1 VHIDREATLKSAEKL
16 LRQGKL
22 EAAIAEY
29 VRLTTAQPGDW
40 TSVNALGDLY
50 LRAGQGDRAV
60 AQFARVGEHLVREGA
75 FAKASAVYKKI
86 LRISPDDPRGVR
98 GLALATEKQEA
109 RSPRR
114 GAAAMAPDD
123 ADARMQAARDAQD
136 ASDVGRACSLLMEAA
151 ALYETQGRPS
161 DALAA
166 VAEASS
172 IDPSNAGF
180 RGRLLQMLIAQGE
193 LVQARYIARA
203 VPELVMVAEAFE
215 GMGRRTEALDTIA
228 EAALLDPDNG
238 SLRERVLQQFVDAGE
253 IDRARRLARTPS
265 DLLIVAE
272 ALNRQSRGSEVL
284 EVVAEAVEREP
295 QNVALR
301 EQLVSSCLAAGDLE
315 RAQESARTS
324 RDWMLLAQALQRQ
337 GQAGDALAAM
347 HEATQRD
354 PHDAALHAEFVQA
367 CIAAG
372 DMAQAR
378 HEARTKGEIVEV
390 ADALDVRGDADAA
403 LQMRADALRRD
414 PDDPGLRVR
423 LIRDYMRAGDRDRAH
438 ALLTIDVAGEDAEL
452 ITLLARLEFG
462 IGRLEEGR
470 RALNHLLAVRSDRRD
485 DLLALSGELALAGH
499 TDAAFVCAE
508 LSAEAAAA
516 SGDSDRAAA
525 GLRQFLE
532 AAPRHVHALMK
543 LIEVCVDAGL
553 DEGMIAAQGQLAD
566 AYLAAGQ
573 AADARIIAEDLVLRA
588 PWERASIE
596 RCLRA
601 LALCQDPDPERTIAD
616 LLAADSSFAFEDL

>member
-1 VHIDREATLKSAEKL
+1 MHIDREATLKSAEKL

-50 LRAGQGDRAV
+50 VRAGQVDRAV
-60 AQFARVGEHLVREGA
+60 AQFARVGEHLVRESA
-75 FAKASAVYKKI
+75 FARASAVYKKI

-98 GLALATEKQEA
+98 GLALATEQQQA

-114 GAAAMAPDD
+114 GPAAMAPDD
-123 ADARMQAARDAQD
+123 ADARMLAARDAQD
-136 ASDVGRACSLLMEAA
+136 ASDVERACSLLMAAA
-151 ALYETQGRPS
+151 ALYEAQGRPS

-172 IDPSNAGF
+172 IDPSNATF
-180 RGRLLQMLIAQGE
+180 RGRMLQMLIARGE
-193 LVQARYIARA
+193 PLQARYVARV
-203 VPELVMVAEAFE
+203 VPELMMVAEAFE
-215 GMGRRTEALDTIA
+215 QMGRRAEALDTIA

-238 SLRERVLQQFVDAGE
+238 SLRERVLCQFVDAGE
-253 IDRARRLARTPS
+253 IDRARRLARTPA
-265 DLLIVAE
+265 DLLIIAE
-272 ALNRQSRGSEVL
+272 ALNKQSRGSEVL

-301 EQLVSSCLAAGDLE
+301 EQLVSSCLAAGELE
-315 RAQESARTS
+315 RAQETARTS

-337 GQAGDALAAM
+337 GRAGDALAAM

-372 DMAQAR
+372 DMVQAR
-378 HEARTKGEIVEV
+378 HEARTKSEIVEV
-390 ADALDVRGDADAA
+390 ADALEARGDSDAA

-414 PDDPGLRVR
+414 PDDPDLRVR

-452 ITLLARLEFG
+452 IILLARLEFG

-470 RALNHLLAVRSDRRD
+470 RALNHLLAVRGDRRD
-485 DLLALSGELALAGH
+485 DLLALSSDLATAGH
-499 TDAAFVCAE
+499 TDAAFACTDLFAE
-508 LSAEAAAA
+508 TAAA
-516 SGDSDRAAA
+516 SGDWNRAAA
-525 GLRQFLE
+525 GLQQFLE
-532 AAPRHVHALMK
+532 RGPRHVPALMK
-543 LIEVCVDAGL
+543 LIEVCVDGGL
-553 DEGMIAAQGQLAD
+553 DEGMTAAQGRLAD

-573 AADARIIAEDLVLRA
+573 ATDARVIAEDLVLRA
-588 PWERASIE
+588 PWDRAGVE

-616 LLAADSSFAFEDL
+616 LLAAESSFAFEDL

>member
-22 EAAIAEY
+22 DGAIAEY
-29 VRLTTAQPGDW
+29 VRLVTAQPGDW

-50 LRAGQGDRAV
+50 VRAGQMERAV
-60 AQFARVGEHLVREGA
+60 AQFSRVGEHLVREGA
-75 FAKASAVYKKI
+75 FARASAVYKKI

-98 GLALATEKQEA
+98 GLALAAEKQEA

-114 GAAAMAPDD
+114 GAGAMAPDD
-123 ADARMQAARDAQD
+123 ADARMLAARDAQD
-136 ASDVGRACSLLMEAA
+136 ASDVGRACSLLLEAA
-151 ALYETQGRPS
+151 ALYEAQGRPA

-172 IDPSNAGF
+172 IDPSNAEL
-180 RGRLLQMLIAQGE
+180 RGRMLRMLIAQGE
-193 LVQARYIARA
+193 LVQARYVARV
-203 VPELVMVAEAFE
+203 VPELVTVAEAFE
-215 GMGRRTEALDTIA
+215 TMGRRAEALDTIA
-228 EAALLDPDNG
+228 EAAVLDSDNG
-238 SLRERVLQQFVDAGE
+238 SLRERVLHQFVEAGE
-253 IDRARRLARTPS
+253 IERARRLARTPA

-295 QNVALR
+295 QNIALR
-301 EQLVSSCLAAGDLE
+301 EQLVTSCLAAGDLG
-315 RAQESARTS
+315 RAQESARTP
-324 RDWMLLAQALQRQ
+324 RDWMLLAQALEQQ
-337 GQAGDALAAM
+337 GRPADALAAM

-372 DMAQAR
+372 NMAQAR
-378 HEARTKGEIVEV
+378 HEARTKSEIVEV
-390 ADALDVRGDADAA
+390 ADALEARGDADAA

-414 PDDPGLRVR
+414 PDDPQLRVR

-438 ALLTIDVAGEDAEL
+438 ALLTIDVAGDDAEL
-452 ITLLARLEFG
+452 VTLLARLEFG

-470 RALNHLLAVRSDRRD
+470 RALNHLLAVRGDRRD
-485 DLLALSGELALAGH
+485 DLLALSRELAADGH
-499 TDAAFVCAE
+499 TDAAFICSELFAE
-508 LSAEAAAA
+508 TAIA
-516 SGDSDRAAA
+516 SGDVKAAAA
-525 GLRQFLE
+525 GLQEFLQRS
-532 AAPRHVHALMK
+532 PRHVPALMR

-553 DEGMIAAQGQLAD
+553 DEPMTAAQGQLAD

-573 AADARIIAEDLVLRA
+573 ATDARIIAEDLVLRA
-588 PWERASIE
+588 PWERASVE

-616 LLAADSSFAFEDL
+616 LLAAESSFAFEDL